1 MKPSLTVTL
10 ALLFT
15 FPSTCDP
22 AQISQAVKQF
32 QSQTVKPI
40 LLLMLLLLSFTA
52 TAQTIKGQLQDAE
65 LQAVPYANIALYAD
79 SNLVKVETTDDVGLF
94 LLQNVADG
102 NYVLIATYLGAPDLV
117 RELTVAGAPLDLGV
131 LAMAPAAIELD
142 AATVTATRAL
152 VEIKPDRT
160 VFNVQGTINA
170 VGENG
175 LDLLR
180 KAPGVTIDNN
190 DNINVLSRS
199 GVLVY
204 VDGKRLPL
212 AGADLADYLRNLT
225 AEQIDRID
233 IITNPGAKY
242 EAEGNAGILDI
253 RLRKSDKEGANG
265 TANYTISQGRYQKM
279 NGSVAGNYRNRKIN
293 VFGQVG
299 GNDGRQF
306 SQIDFLTFQNGL
318 QTLEDTRNF
327 FTWNNVNGR
336 FGTDF
341 FLSDKHTIGFLIDAQ
356 TQHGIQTNRSD
367 IEIALIDQP
376 VDSILLARSR
386 SDDDQDRATFNLN
399 YRFDAGKGKSLN
411 VDLDYGTF
419 QNRAFRR
426 QPNVYFAPD
435 RTTELS
441 EITNSFDTPTD
452 ISIATFK
459 IDYEQ
464 PLGKGQFGTG
474 IKLSQVGTDNSFQL
488 FDEVGGVETFNV
500 DQSNVFAY
508 DENVYAS
515 YLSYG
520 GSFSDRISYSAGLRA
535 EITAADGLL
544 TAFNGQAEPPVDLN
558 YVSFFPSAGITY
570 QLDQQKGNSL
580 ALNYGRRINRPDYN
594 VLNPFRIQV
603 SQLSF
608 ELGNPTLNPE
618 IVDNVELGYTL
629 AYRYNFKLAYSKT
642 SDQITRLI
650 GPDPVDPRAGFIS
663 WDNLATN
670 TVISFNAALPF
681 TITPKW
687 DAFFNLSASH
697 IDNQADY
704 GDGAVIDLQ
713 AFSYTIFTQHTF
725 KLPWKFTGEVGGF
738 FAGPGI
744 WGGVFEYD
752 ESWSFNLGLQRK
764 FFNDKL
770 NIRLAGNDLF
780 YQVGWSGET
789 NFNGQSGFGGGNYD
803 SRRAALSLSYSFGN
817 QKVKSRKR
825 DTGIGEEAG
834 RVN

>member
-1 MKPSLTVTL
+1 
-10 ALLFT
+10 
-15 FPSTCDP
+15 
-22 AQISQAVKQF
+22 
-32 QSQTVKPI
+32 
-40 LLLMLLLLSFTA
+40 MLLLSCA
-52 TAQTIKGQLQDAE
+52 VTAQASIRGQLQDANE
-65 LQAVPYANIALYAD
+65 IPVAFANVALYLD
-79 SNLVKVETTDDVGLF
+79 SNLVKVETTGDAGLF
-94 LLQNVADG
+94 KLTNIAANDYL
-102 NYVLIATYLGAPDLV
+102 LIATYLGAPDLV
-117 RELTVAGAPLDLGV
+117 RNITVGASDLDLG
-131 LAMAPAAIELD
+131 LLRLGPAAIELT

-160 VFNVQGTINA
+160 IFNVQGTINA

-279 NGSVAGNYRNRKIN
+279 NGSVAGNYRNKYLN

-299 GNDGRQF
+299 ATDGRQF
-306 SQIDFLTFQNGL
+306 SQVDFLTFQNGL
-318 QTLEDTRNF
+318 QTLEDSRNF

-336 FGTDF
+336 VGADF
-341 FLSDKHTIGFLIDAQ
+341 FLSDKHTLGFLFDGQ
-356 TQHGIQTNRSD
+356 TQHGVQANRSD
-367 IEIALIDQP
+367 IEIAVLNGA

-399 YRFDAGKGKSLN
+399 YRFDAGKGTSLN

-419 QNRAFRR
+419 SNRAFRR
-426 QPNVYFAPD
+426 QPNAYFAAD

-441 EITNSFDTPTD
+441 EITNNFDTPTD
-452 ISIATFK
+452 IDIATFK
-459 IDYEQ
+459 VDYER
-464 PLGKGQFGTG
+464 PLGQGQFGTG
-474 IKLSQVGTDNSFQL
+474 IKLSRVGTDNTFEL
-488 FDEVGGVETFNV
+488 YNIVGGTETFDV
-500 DQSNVFAY
+500 DQSNRFAY
-508 DENVYAS
+508 DENVYAA
-515 YLSYG
+515 YLSYT
-520 GSFSDRISYSAGLRA
+520 GSFSDRVSYAAGLRA
-535 EITAADGLL
+535 EITDATGIL
-544 TAFNGQAEPPVDLN
+544 TAFNGQAEPPVNLN
-558 YVSFFPSAGITY
+558 YVSLFPSAGLTY
-570 QLDQQKGNSL
+570 QLDAEKGNSL

-608 ELGNPTLNPE
+608 ELGNPRLNPE
-618 IVDNVELGYTL
+618 IIDNLELGYTL
-629 AYRYNFKLAYSKT
+629 AYRYNFKVAYSKT
-642 SDQITRLI
+642 SNQITRLI
-650 GPDPVDPRAGFIS
+650 GPDATNPAAGFIS
-663 WDNLATN
+663 WDNLAEN
-670 TVISFNAALPF
+670 TVLSFNAALPF
-681 TITPKW
+681 TVTPKW

-697 IDNQADY
+697 INNQADY

-713 AFSYTIFTQHTF
+713 VFSYTIFTQQTF
-725 KLPWKFTGEVGGF
+725 KLPWKLTGEVGGF
-738 FAGPGI
+738 YSGPGI
-744 WGGVFEYD
+744 WGGVFEF
-752 ESWSFNLGLQRK
+752 ESSWSFNLGLQRK
-764 FFNDKL
+764 FLNDKL
-770 NIRLAGNDLF
+770 NIKLAGNDLF
-780 YQVGWSGET
+780 YQTGWSGGT
-789 NFNGQSGFGGGNYD
+789 NFNGQQSFGAGNFD
-803 SRRAALSLSYSFGN
+803 SRRAGLSLSYNFGN
-817 QKVKSRKR
+817 QQVKSRKR
-825 DTGIGEEAG
+825 RTGIGEEAG

>member
-1 MKPSLTVTL
+1 
-10 ALLFT
+10 
-15 FPSTCDP
+15 
-22 AQISQAVKQF
+22 
-32 QSQTVKPI
+32 
-40 LLLMLLLLSFTA
+40 
-52 TAQTIKGQLQDAE
+52 
-65 LQAVPYANIALYAD
+65 
-79 SNLVKVETTDDVGLF
+79 
-94 LLQNVADG
+94 
-102 NYVLIATYLGAPDLV
+102 
-117 RELTVAGAPLDLGV
+117 
-131 LAMAPAAIELD
+131 
-142 AATVTATRAL
+142 
-152 VEIKPDRT
+152 
-160 VFNVQGTINA
+160 
-170 VGENG
+170 
-175 LDLLR
+175 
-180 KAPGVTIDNN
+180 
-190 DNINVLSRS
+190 
-199 GVLVY
+199 
-204 VDGKRLPL
+204 
-212 AGADLADYLRNLT
+212 
-225 AEQIDRID
+225 
-233 IITNPGAKY
+233 
-242 EAEGNAGILDI
+242 
-253 RLRKSDKEGANG
+253 
-265 TANYTISQGRYQKM
+265 
-279 NGSVAGNYRNRKIN
+279 
-293 VFGQVG
+293 
-299 GNDGRQF
+299 
-306 SQIDFLTFQNGL
+306 
-318 QTLEDTRNF
+318 
-327 FTWNNVNGR
+327 
-336 FGTDF
+336 
-341 FLSDKHTIGFLIDAQ
+341 
-356 TQHGIQTNRSD
+356 
-367 IEIALIDQP
+367 
-376 VDSILLARSR
+376 LARSR

-488 FDEVGGVETFNV
+488 FDEVGDVETFNL
-500 DQSNVFAY
+500 DQSNIFAY
-508 DENVYAS
+508 DENVYAG
-515 YLSYG
+515 YLSYT
-520 GSFSDRISYSAGLRA
+520 GSFSDRVSFAAGLRA
-535 EITAADGLL
+535 EITDATGIL
-544 TAFNGQAEPPVDLN
+544 TAFNGQAEPPVELN
-558 YVSFFPSAGITY
+558 YVSFFPSAGLTY
-570 QLDQQKGNSL
+570 QLDAEKGNSL

-725 KLPWKFTGEVGGF
+725 KLPWKFTGEVGGY

-770 NIRLAGNDLF
+770 NVRLAGNDLF

-789 NFNGQSGFGGGNYD
+789 NFNGQAGFGGGNYD

-834 RVN
+834 RVQ

>member
-1 MKPSLTVTL
+1 MNRSATAVLS
-10 ALLFT
+10 LLFT
-15 FPSTCDP
+15 FLCTCAS
-22 AQISQAVKQF
+22 AQNFIR
-32 QSQTVKPI
+32 
-40 LLLMLLLLSFTA
+40 
-52 TAQTIKGQLQDAE
+52 GQLQAAGR
-65 LQAVPYANIALYAD
+65 QAVPYANVALYAGA
-79 SNLVKVETTDDVGLF
+79 NLVKVETTDDTGIF
-94 LLQNVADG
+94 LLQNVPDG
-102 NYVLIATYLGAPDLV
+102 TYRLVASYLGAPDLS
-117 RELTVAGAPLDLGV
+117 RNLTVAGQPLDLGV
-131 LAMAPAAIELD
+131 LAMAPAAVELE

-190 DNINVLSRS
+190 DNINVLSRA

-212 AGADLADYLRNLT
+212 AGTDLADYLRNLT

-253 RLRKSDKEGANG
+253 RLRKSDREGANG
-265 TANYTISQGRYQKM
+265 TANHTISQGRYQKM
-279 NGSVAGNYRNRKIN
+279 NGSVAGNYRNKTVN

-306 SQIDFLTFQNGL
+306 SDIDFLTFQNEL

-327 FTWNNVNGR
+327 FTWNNVNAR

-341 FLSDKHTIGFLIDAQ
+341 FLSDQHTAGFLIDAQ
-356 TQHGIQTNRSD
+356 TQHGVQTNRSD
-367 IEIALIDQP
+367 IEIAGINGG
-376 VDSILLARSR
+376 VDSVLIARSR
-386 SDDDQDRATFNLN
+386 SDDDQDRATVNLN
-399 YRFDAGKGKSLN
+399 YRFDAGQGKSLN

-419 QNRAFRR
+419 RNRAFRR

-435 RTTELS
+435 RTTALS
-441 EITNSFDTPTD
+441 SITNNFDTPTD
-452 ISIATFK
+452 ISIATFRV
-459 IDYEQ
+459 DYEQ
-464 PLGKGQFGTG
+464 PMGKGRFGTG
-474 IKLSQVGTDNSFQL
+474 IKLSRVGTDNSFRL
-488 FDEVGGVETFNV
+488 FDESGGVETLNV
-500 DQSNVFAY
+500 DQSNVFIY
-508 DENVYAS
+508 DENVYAA

-520 GSFSDRISYSAGLRA
+520 GNFSDRISYSAGLRA
-535 EITAADGLL
+535 ELTAADGLL
-544 TAFNGQAEPPVDLN
+544 TAFNGQIEPPLDLD
-558 YVSFFPSAGITY
+558 YVSFFPSAGLTY
-570 QLDQQKGNSL
+570 QLDAQKGNSL

-608 ELGNPTLNPE
+608 ELGNPRLKPE
-618 IVDNVELGYTL
+618 IVDNLELGYTL

-642 SDQITRLI
+642 SNQITRLI
-650 GPDPVDPRAGFIS
+650 GPDATNPAAGFIS
-663 WDNLATN
+663 WDNLAEN
-670 TVISFNAALPF
+670 TVVSFNAALPF
-681 TITPKW
+681 TVTPKW

-704 GDGAVIDLQ
+704 GDGATIDLQ
-713 AFSYTIFTQHTF
+713 AFSYTVFTQHTF
-725 KLPWKFTGEVGGF
+725 QLPWKLTGEIGGF

-752 ESWSFNLGLQRK
+752 ESWSLNLGLQRK
-764 FFNDKL
+764 FWNDKL
-770 NIRLAGNDLF
+770 NVKLAGSDLF
-780 YQVGWSGET
+780 YQVGWSGVSS
-789 NFNGQSGFGGGNYD
+789 FNGQLGFGAGNYD
-803 SRRAALSLSYSFGN
+803 SRRVALSLSYSFGN
-817 QKVKSRKR
+817 QQVKSRKR
-825 DTGIGEEAG
+825 ATGIGEEAE